1 MVKWPATLLV
11 ERGLA
16 MRHRFSARMFLPLA
30 AAAWLMMPER
40 AAAQLVRVTIGAPRD
55 FSTSTGHGNY
65 PGSDGFVP
73 GYGYYPEW
81 LKDPAIVIDGPRFRP
96 TRYVAVPVE
105 PILPPAPAVTVLR
118 VRVPDDADVL
128 INGDRT
134 AQRGAERRFV
144 TPPLESGRKLHYEIR
159 ARWKERGEDVERIAV
174 VPVRPGERL
183 ALDFLAP
190 PSMTADNGL
199 PVWLPRPE

>member
-1 MVKWPATLLV
+1 
-11 ERGLA
+11 
-16 MRHRFSARMFLPLA
+16 MRI
-30 AAAWLMMPER
+30 
-40 AAAQLVRVTIGAPRD
+40 TIGAPRD
-55 FSTSTGHGNY
+55 FSASTGFANY

-81 LKDPAIVIDGPRFRP
+81 LKDPAIVIDVPRFRP
-96 TRYVAVPVE
+96 PRYAFMPVE
-105 PILPPAPAVTVLR
+105 PIAPPLLAVAVLR

-134 AQRGAERRFV
+134 AQRSGERRFV
-144 TPPLESGRKLHYEIR
+144 TPPLENGRKLHYEIR
-159 ARWKERGEDVERIAV
+159 ARWKEKGEDVDRIAI

-190 PSMTADNGL
+190 PSLTTDNGV